1 MPKKRLIINLK
12 FILYNCVI
20 DNLRIKNYMKINK
33 LLLVGLF
40 LAIFNISS
48 QEYDEDYLSSLPDD
62 VREELLKKA
71 EDKDDFEK
79 PMYSTKIS
87 SLDKDE
93 EDESILRGVFGEN
106 FFTSYQS
113 TFMPINEPNFDASY
127 VLDYGDVLKIQ
138 LIGQKNS
145 INDYMLKRD
154 GSINLEDV
162 GKISLSGLTLAE
174 SVALIK
180 SRLKSVYIATEAFI
194 SIENVRDINILVA
207 GNAYKPGIYTMSGN
221 SNPLQALVMAGG
233 INEFGSFREII
244 VKRNNK
250 VIETIDLYDYLI
262 FGNFTN
268 YQRLQSGDLIFVEKT
283 QNLVTVDG
291 AVKRPMIYEMKKSE
305 NLGTA
310 INFANGTDI
319 KADLSNITLDRID
332 NGSINR
338 IEIQKLEDMNDM
350 ISMDQDIINVGSF
363 NFREVTIKG
372 AVNNPGKYL
381 MKEGDG
387 ILELINRSGGYT
399 KTAYPFGGIYNNE
412 ASKEVAEIAAKK
424 LYNDLVELI
433 LNQTASNP
441 ESSDVTAILEL
452 ANTVDDIEPSGRV
465 NVEFDLGKILENP
478 ELNTILQN
486 LDEIIIPEISNYVY
500 IFGEVSNEGNSKFQ
514 SGRNFQYYIDKQGG
528 FLSSADIGSVY
539 ILQPNGE
546 SIKADI
552 QKNIFMNNPK
562 NVVQIYPGS
571 VIYVPRDIDDGYL
584 RRQSIQAYAAILGN
598 IGVSL
603 ASLSVLKD

>member
-174 SVALIK
+174 SIALIK

-250 VIETIDLYDYLI
+250 VIEKIDLYDYLI

-412 ASKEVAEIAAKK
+412 ASKKVAEIAAKK

-465 NVEFDLGKILENP
+465 NVEFDLDKILENP
-478 ELNTILQN
+478 ELNTTLQN

-500 IFGEVSNEGNSKFQ
+500 IFGEVSNEGTSKFQ

>member
-1 MPKKRLIINLK
+1 MVN
-12 FILYNCVI
+12 NE
-20 DNLRIKNYMKINK
+20 RIKNYMKINK
-33 LLLVGLF
+33 LLLITL
-40 LAIFNISS
+40 LLTTLNISS
-48 QEYDEDYLSSLPDD
+48 QEYDEDYLASLPED
-62 VREELLKKA
+62 VREELLEKA
-71 EDKDDFEK
+71 VDKDDFEK
-79 PMYSTKIS
+79 PVYSTKIS
-87 SLDKDE
+87 ALDKDDDDFE
-93 EDESILRGVFGEN
+93 PRGIFGEN

-113 TFMPINEPNFDASY
+113 TFMPINEPNFDANY

-145 INDYMLKRD
+145 INDYRLKRD

-174 SVALIK
+174 SIALIK
-180 SRLKSVYIATEAFI
+180 SRLKSVYISSEAFI
-194 SIENVRDINILVA
+194 SIENLRDINILVA
-207 GNAYKPGIYTMSGN
+207 GNAFKPGIYTMSGN

-233 INEFGSFREII
+233 INEYGSFREIK
-244 VKRNNK
+244 VKRNNQ
-250 VIETIDLYDYLI
+250 VIENIDLYDYLI
-262 FGNFTN
+262 FGNFNN

-291 AVKRPMIYEMKKSE
+291 AVKRPMIYELKNSE
-305 NLGTA
+305 NLGMA

-319 KADLSNITLDRID
+319 KADLTNITLDRID

-350 ISMDQDIINVGSF
+350 IPMDQDIINVGAF

-478 ELNTILQN
+478 ELNTTLQN

-500 IFGEVSNEGNSKFQ
+500 IFGEVSNEGTAKFQ

-528 FLSSADIGSVY
+528 FLNSADIGAVY
-539 ILQPNGE
+539 ILQPNGD

-562 NVVQIYPGS
+562 KVVQIYPGS
-571 VIYVPRDIDDGYL
+571 IIYVPRDIDDGYL

>member
-1 MPKKRLIINLK
+1 M
-12 FILYNCVI
+12 I

-79 PMYSTKIS
+79 PIYSTKIS

-145 INDYMLKRD
+145 INDYKLKRD

-174 SVALIK
+174 SIALIK

-244 VKRNNK
+244 VKRNNEI
-250 VIETIDLYDYLI
+250 IEKIDLYDYLI

-291 AVKRPMIYEMKKSE
+291 AVKRPMIYEMKKNE
-305 NLGTA
+305 NLGMA

-319 KADLSNITLDRID
+319 KADLSNITLDRIN

-350 ISMDQDIINVGSF
+350 IPMDQDIINVGAF

-412 ASKEVAEIAAKK
+412 ASKEVAEISAKK

-478 ELNTILQN
+478 ELNTTLQN
-486 LDEIIIPEISNYVY
+486 LDEIIIPEILNYVY
-500 IFGEVSNEGNSKFQ
+500 IFGEVSNEGTVKFQ

-528 FLSSADIGSVY
+528 FLNSADIASVY

-546 SIKADI
+546 SIKANLR
-552 QKNIFMNNPK
+552 KNLFMNNPQ
-562 NVVQIYPGS
+562 NNMVQIYPGS
-571 VIYVPRDIDDGYL
+571 VIYVPRNIDDGYL

>member
-1 MPKKRLIINLK
+1 
-12 FILYNCVI
+12 
-20 DNLRIKNYMKINK
+20 MKTNK

-62 VREELLKKA
+62 VREDLLKKV

-79 PMYSTKIS
+79 PIYSTKIS
-87 SLDKDE
+87 TLDKDK
-93 EDESILRGVFGEN
+93 EDDSILRGVFGEN

-145 INDYMLKRD
+145 INDYILKRD

-162 GKISLSGLTLAE
+162 GKISLSGLSLAE
-174 SVALIK
+174 AIALIK

-207 GNAYKPGIYTMSGN
+207 GNAYNPGIYTMSGN

-250 VIETIDLYDYLI
+250 VIDKIDLYDYLI
-262 FGNFTN
+262 FGNFSN

-291 AVKRPMIYEMKKSE
+291 TVKRPMIYEMKKSE
-305 NLGTA
+305 NLGMA
-310 INFANGTDI
+310 INFANGIDV
-319 KADLSNITLDRID
+319 KADLSNITLDRIN
-332 NGSINR
+332 NGVINR

-350 ISMDQDIINVGSF
+350 IPMDQDIINVGSF
-363 NFREVTIKG
+363 NYREVTIKG

-399 KTAYPFGGIYNNE
+399 KTAYPFGGIYNND
-412 ASKEVAEIAAKK
+412 ASKKVAEFSAKK

-433 LNQTASNP
+433 LNQTAANP
-441 ESSDVTAILEL
+441 ESSDVSAILEL

-465 NVEFDLGKILENP
+465 NVEFDLGKIQEDP
-478 ELNTILQN
+478 ELNTTLQN

-500 IFGEVSNEGNSKFQ
+500 IFGEVSNEGTVKFQ
-514 SGRNFQYYIDKQGG
+514 SGKNFQYYVDKQGG
-528 FLSSADIGSVY
+528 FLNSADIASVY
-539 ILQPNGE
+539 ILHPNGE
-546 SIKADI
+546 SVKANI
-552 QKNIFMNNPK
+552 RKNLFMNNPRN

-571 VIYVPRDIDDGYL
+571 VIYVPRNIDDGYL
-584 RRQSIQAYAAILGN
+584 RRQSFQAYAAILGN